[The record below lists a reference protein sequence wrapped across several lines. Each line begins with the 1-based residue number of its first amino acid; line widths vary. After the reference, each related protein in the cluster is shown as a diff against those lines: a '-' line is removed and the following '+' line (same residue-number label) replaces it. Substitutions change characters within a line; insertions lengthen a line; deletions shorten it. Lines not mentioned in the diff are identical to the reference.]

1 MMKRIKLSIAF
12 LWCIIAVYGQE
23 IRGDVLYKIISP
35 SGLLL
40 DNKESLENDV
50 QVVLSADNGSE
61 GQLWR
66 IVAFDEN
73 CFLIYSPFCNKSLDI
88 YNSIPGNNFLKLWDF
103 NRKNSNQH
111 WQMAATEGGFY
122 IRHSTTQRCVTV
134 CEGEN
139 EDSPVSVV
147 SNNPTI
153 WKLEVTNVEV
163 PPENLR
169 GESEWE
175 NERIFAVNK
184 EKGHVTYIPF
194 SSIESLKGDKSFDFP
209 WETPSSDLYQSLNG
223 MWKFYWV
230 KEPSERPLE
239 FYKVDYDVSHWNEL
253 PVPSN
258 WEMYGYGTPIY
269 TNVNYPFRNLPS
281 VIRPQKGFTNEVEVN
296 PVGSYRRNFVVPV
309 DWKDKEIFLHFD
321 GAYSGIYIWVNGEK
335 VGYSQGANNYAEFNI
350 TPYIRTGEN
359 VLAVEVYRWTDG
371 SYLEDQDMFRL
382 SGIHRDVYLYATPR
396 LHVRDYHLS
405 CRFLNEELTSSEFQM
420 KAMIRNYDRRKSGKQ
435 ILEIQ
440 LLDKFGNVTTCM
452 SQELKPLK
460 PGEEVVIDLNSSV
473 ANPLLWSAEKPDLYT
488 AIIALRNKDGRVTEA
503 MSTKFGFRKVEVRN
517 KRVYINNK
525 QVFFKGVN
533 RHDIHPQYGKAVP
546 LETMLLDIVLMKR
559 HNINTVRTSHYPNSS
574 KMYAMY
580 DYYGLYVMDEAD
592 MENHG
597 NQGLS
602 ENKDWEPA
610 FVDRL
615 ERLIQRDRNHP
626 SVIFWSLGNEGG
638 SGENFYAM
646 YQKAKE
652 LDTTR
657 PVHYEGNNT
666 YADIDSHMYPDVE
679 KMKAHDRNKS
689 DRPYF
694 LCEYAHAMG
703 NAPGNLIEY
712 WDYIENH
719 SERMIG
725 GCIWDW
731 VDQGINKYG
740 YPSDHYF
747 YGGDFGDKPNDADF
761 SCNGLVTPDRGI
773 TPKLLETKKVYQYI
787 HFISDNPETGEI
799 RISNGYDFT
808 NLNEFDITWE
818 VLREGQVVEVG
829 EIASMDLLPDETIQ
843 IRIPFKTQI
852 DARYEYFLNI
862 YAERSK
868 ATLWSEK
875 GERVASEQFV
885 LNVCPNEQL
894 PLFSNTSELAVSSER
909 DLSIK
914 GQNFQVT
921 FDMKQGSLI
930 SWLYQDRELIDKG
943 QGLTFNWY
951 RSVSNDKFT
960 DQNYYEPD
968 HKLLSFSFDV
978 DKKRNCV
985 LVHSRHEILL
995 HTTKKEIS
1003 VPYQIDYT
1011 IYADGKIGVQ
1021 ATFIKPK
1028 DGEIIR
1034 RLGLQMVLPEDMEYV
1049 QWYGRGPHE
1058 NYIDRKTS
1066 AYIGIYQNTVTGME
1080 EHYVRSQ
1087 SMGNREDVRWVTI
1100 TNEKKVGIK
1109 VISLDKMSFS
1119 ALHFTDQ
1126 TLWMATHDF
1135 RLPLVR
1141 KPEVYLNIDCMQQG
1155 LGNATCGPMP
1165 LEQYM
1170 IPEDEKIS
1178 YSFKIE
1184 PVK

>member
-1 MMKRIKLSIAF
+1 MMKMNIFFISLFLLSAPT
-12 LWCIIAVYGQE
+12 V
-23 IRGDVLYKIISP
+23 S
-35 SGLLL
+35 
-40 DNKESLENDV
+40 
-50 QVVLSADNGSE
+50 QVVKADNFSH
-61 GQLWR
+61 
-66 IVAFDEN
+66 D
-73 CFLIYSPFCNKSLDI
+73 
-88 YNSIPGNNFLKLWDF
+88 
-103 NRKNSNQH
+103 
-111 WQMAATEGGFY
+111 
-122 IRHSTTQRCVTV
+122 
-134 CEGEN
+134 
-139 EDSPVSVV
+139 
-147 SNNPTI
+147 
-153 WKLEVTNVEV
+153 
-163 PPENLR
+163 
-169 GESEWE
+169 WE
-175 NERIFAVNK
+175 NHHVLHINRLPARAAFVPYRQKVGDSSYSLNGEWKFRWTPVPDERIFDFYRT
-184 EKGHVTYIPF
+184 E
-194 SSIESLKGDKSFDFP
+194 FDDSG
-209 WETPSSDLYQSLNG
+209 WEDFL
-223 MWKFYWV
+223 
-230 KEPSERPLE
+230 
-239 FYKVDYDVSHWNEL
+239 
-253 PVPSN
+253 VPSN
-258 WEMYGYGTPIY
+258 WENRGYGTPIY
-269 TNVNYPFRNLPS
+269 VSAGYPFRIDPPR
-281 VIRPQKGFTNEVEVN
+281 VMGTPKEDYTTYKERN
-296 PVGSYRRNFVVPV
+296 PVGQYRRTFTLPAHWEGDGEV
-309 DWKDKEIFLHFD
+309 LLRFD
-321 GAYSGIYIWVNGEK
+321 GVMSAFYVWINGEK
-335 VGYSQGANNYAEFNI
+335 VGYSQGSMEASEFNVTRYLQKGQNQI
-350 TPYIRTGEN
+350 A
-359 VLAVEVYRWTDG
+359 LEVYRYSDG
-371 SYLEDQDMFRL
+371 SYLEDQDFWRFG
-382 SGIHRDVYLYATPR
+382 GIHRDITLIHTHKVAF
-396 LHVRDYHLS
+396 RDYTVRTLPAKPG
-405 CRFLNEELTSSEFQM
+405 CYDDFILQVDPAFVVRQGELGVGYRA
-420 KAMIRNYDRRKSGKQ
+420 KAELKDMQ
-435 ILEIQ
+435 
-440 LLDKFGNVTTCM
+440 GNVVEMTDLEGRQVSGLEVDVPEVLDLEHKASRMNLWYPQRGPRRMGRMQAIVKSPHRWTSETPNLYKLHLTLM
-452 SQELKPLK
+452 NEK
-460 PGEEVVIDLNSSV
+460 GEVVQQI
-473 ANPLLWSAEKPDLYT
+473 EQ
-488 AIIALRNKDGRVTEA
+488 RV
-503 MSTKFGFRKVEVRN
+503 GFRIVEIKNGQMLVNGAPIRF
-517 KRVYINNK
+517 R
-525 QVFFKGVN
+525 GVN
-533 RHDIHPQYGKAVP
+533 RHEHHPVNARVMDEQ
-546 LETMLLDIVLMKR
+546 TMLQDILLMKQA
-559 HNINTVRTSHYPNSS
+559 NINAVRTSHYPNHPRWYELCDSL
-574 KMYAMY
+574 
-580 DYYGLYVMDEAD
+580 GLYVMDEAD

-808 NLNEFDITWE
+808 NLNEFDIIWE

-875 GERVASEQFV
+875 GQRVASEQFV

-894 PLFSNTSELAVSSER
+894 PLFSNTLELAVSSER